1 MDAFEEFDT
10 KSFVS
15 RLLGKGDMKKLVE
28 KLGDIVPEDKQMEMM
43 EQMQKGNMSMRT
55 FRSLMEQFS
64 SAGPMSS
71 VRPAASTQNVERLP
85 CSLVWSKFL
94 QVSVWQAAADV
105 YLLAVPFSS
114 ICVCEAV
121 VRCGCPFSYR

>member
-71 VRPAASTQNVERLP
+71 VCLKECMPKMER
-85 CSLVWSKFL
+85 
-94 QVSVWQAAADV
+94 
-105 YLLAVPFSS
+105 
-114 ICVCEAV
+114 
-121 VRCGCPFSYR
+121 

>member
-28 KLGDIVPEDKQMEMM
+28 KLGDIMPEEKQMEMM
-43 EQMQKGNMSMRT
+43 EQMQKGNMTMRT
-55 FRSLMEQFS
+55 FRGFMEQFA

-71 VRPAASTQNVERLP
+71 VGTRLDP
-85 CSLVWSKFL
+85 W
-94 QVSVWQAAADV
+94 A
-105 YLLAVPFSS
+105 
-114 ICVCEAV
+114 
-121 VRCGCPFSYR
+121 